1 MKDAESIQKEYF
13 RQGYQAARR
22 DSLSHIKE
30 AYEIGKAAGALEQS
44 MRFHEEINKHGEKSD
59 RDSRD
64 SERDRQENVEVER
77 TESADD
83 SEESGGAKWN
93 LHGFSKI
100 RPPRIWHDTIVEI
113 ADEFGNESICLAK
126 FIDWTEVKYYRI
138 LSESSESSNQDE
150 TEDDRLVPRK
160 G

>member
-1 MKDAESIQKEYF
+1 MKDTESIQKEYF

-44 MRFHEEINKHGEKSD
+44 MRFHEEINKHEEESN

-77 TESADD
+77 TESAND
-83 SEESGGAKWN
+83 SEESGGTKWN
-93 LHGFSKI
+93 LHGFNYA
-100 RPPRIWHDTIVEI
+100 PPPGIWFDTIIEI
-113 ADEFGNESICLAK
+113 SDECGNESICLAK
-126 FIDWTEVKYYRI
+126 FIDWTAVKYYRI
-138 LSESSESSNQDE
+138 ISESSESCSQDE